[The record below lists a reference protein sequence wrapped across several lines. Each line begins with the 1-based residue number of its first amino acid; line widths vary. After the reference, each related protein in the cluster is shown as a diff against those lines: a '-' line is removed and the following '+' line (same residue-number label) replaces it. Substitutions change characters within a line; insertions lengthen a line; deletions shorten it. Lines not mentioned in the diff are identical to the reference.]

1 MSAAVIVVVEVGEE
15 CVGAVLVGVV
25 DVGSDPFLEECLDEA
40 FCFAVCLGAA
50 DAGVERFDAAF
61 AAAVFPGA
69 LEAFAVVGED
79 FFGLDSV
86 LAVEA
91 AAVAEEVEG

>member
-1 MSAAVIVVVEVGEE
+1 MIVVVEVGEE

-86 LAVEA
+86 LAVES
-91 AAVAEEVEG
+91 GGSR